1 MPCIMRFCV
10 DRVAYKIGA
19 ISVRGGGGGG
29 RRGANDIFHLLTQCI
44 DSVDNVWQSWY
55 GCVRMWKLP

>member
-19 ISVRGGGGGG
+19 ISVRGGGQK
-29 RRGANDIFHLLTQCI
+29 RCKSFA
-44 DSVDNVWQSWY
+44 DSVHRL
-55 GCVRMWKLP
+55 C